1 MPMNTHSHS
10 SAATLRFPASRNR
23 GTDSALPNA
32 LPGHQVPPPLDLSKG
47 GEETAPRG
55 APSAC
60 LPPAR
65 KPKQSAQ
72 ADSRCSLHLHS
83 LPGGRPGQPGRSG
96 AVLRG
101 EQGRPSGRTWGRRG
115 PDLSSPGGR
124 AGKSLQRTEK
134 VPSLA
139 RPAWPWEEARARGAS
154 SPLRGTL
161 WSAGGWGGGHGGGG
175 SARTYLEL
183 APRPAPV
190 AFRSAPDPPIPRRSR
205 PPQPHSP

>member
-1 MPMNTHSHS
+1 M
-10 SAATLRFPASRNR
+10 
-23 GTDSALPNA
+23 
-32 LPGHQVPPPLDLSKG
+32 PPPPDLAKG

-55 APSAC
+55 APSAR

-96 AVLRG
+96 EALRG
-101 EQGRPSGRTWGRRG
+101 EQGRPSGRTRG
-115 PDLSSPGGR
+115 PEGSRSQTPGGR

-154 SPLRGTL
+154 SPLCGTL
-161 WSAGGWGGGHGGGG
+161 WSAWGGGSGGYGGGG

-183 APRPAPV
+183 LPRPAPV
-190 AFRSAPDPPIPRRSR
+190 AFRSAPDPPMSPRSR